1 MITVFTDQLLRTW
14 NISSFT
20 AVGTPRNLAF
30 SWKTSAEATSSTQQ
44 SVMLMGLDEE
54 LEKLKLDTM
63 SSDSMYEIY
72 VGSGQY
78 LPA

>member
-1 MITVFTDQLLRTW
+1 MITVFTDRLLQQW
-14 NISSFT
+14 NISRFT
-20 AVGTPRNLAF
+20 AVGTQKNLAF
-30 SWKTSAEATSSTQQ
+30 SWKTSAEATSFTLTECD
-44 SVMLMGLDEE
+44 VDGLDEE

-72 VGSGQY
+72 VGSEQY